1 MDGGAGFG
9 EVSKE
14 VGHHQWTYNG
24 CCADHA
30 GKGPLQLTLLC
41 GRHMARKDGLQ
52 CWSCNAPVILRLHYK
67 VNAIRSLQLVL
78 YQIDYYSD
86 CQRTVY

>member
-1 MDGGAGFG
+1 
-9 EVSKE
+9 
-14 VGHHQWTYNG
+14 
-24 CCADHA
+24 
-30 GKGPLQLTLLC
+30 
-41 GRHMARKDGLQ
+41 
-52 CWSCNAPVILRLHYK
+52 